1 MAAVTT
7 GARTIYTSSIG
18 KKLIMAVTG
27 FIYVAFV
34 IAHMV
39 GNLKIFLGQEVLNE
53 YAGFLRTVGE
63 PLFPQTFLLWIARIV
78 LIVAILLHIL
88 MAYQLTRGEWA
99 ARPVKYNTKGYVQAT
114 FASRTMRWG
123 GIALLLFIIFHL
135 LHFTFG
141 VVGYGPA
148 GTANAYIPESPVGGF
163 STYQNVVI
171 GFQSIPIVIIYI
183 LAMIALAL
191 HLYHGA
197 WSMFQ
202 TLGINS
208 SRYNGLWRF
217 VATAIAVIV
226 FVGNVSIPLAVITGI
241 VTIR

>member
-34 IAHMV
+34 IAHMA
-39 GNLKIFLGQEVLNE
+39 GNLKVFLGQEVLNQ

-63 PLFPQTFLLWIARIV
+63 PLFPPTFLLWIVRIV
-78 LIVAILLHIL
+78 LIVAIVLHVL
-88 MAYQLTRGEWA
+88 MAYQLTRDDWA
-99 ARPVKYNTKGYVQAT
+99 ARPVKYNTKHVVQAT
-114 FASRTMRWG
+114 FASMTMRWG

-141 VVGYGPA
+141 VVGYGPS
-148 GTANAYIPESPVGGF
+148 GTASAYIPESAQGF
-163 STYQNVVI
+163 STYQNVVT
-171 GFQSIPIVIIYI
+171 GFQNVPISIIYI
-183 LAMIALAL
+183 LAMVALAL
-191 HLYHGA
+191 HLYHGS

-202 TLGINS
+202 TLGLNS
-208 SRYNGLWRF
+208 RRYNGLWRF
-217 VATAIAVIV
+217 IATAIAVVV
-226 FVGNVSIPLAVITGI
+226 FIGNSSIPLAVVFGI
-241 VTIR
+241 LHK

>member
-1 MAAVTT
+1 MAAVTA

-39 GNLKIFLGQEVLNE
+39 GNLKIFLGQAVLNE

-78 LIVAILLHIL
+78 LIVAIVLHVL
-88 MAYQLTRGEWA
+88 MAYQLTRGELA
-99 ARPVKYNTKGYVQAT
+99 ARPVKYNTKNVVQAT

-123 GIALLLFIIFHL
+123 GVALLLFIIFHL

-141 VVGYGPA
+141 VIGYGPS
-148 GTANAYIPESPVGGF
+148 GTTGAYLPETAQGF
-163 STYQNVVI
+163 STYQNVVT
-171 GFQSIPIVIIYI
+171 GFQNIPIVIIYL
-183 LAMIALAL
+183 LAMVALAL

-202 TLGINS
+202 TLGINN
-208 SRYNGLWRF
+208 SRYNGIWRF
-217 VATAIAVIV
+217 IATAIAVIV
-226 FVGNVSIPLAVITGI
+226 FVGNCSIPLAVLFGI
-241 VTIR
+241 VR

>member
-1 MAAVTT
+1 MTT
-7 GARTIYTSSIG
+7 VMTGVRTVYRSSIG
-18 KKLIMAVTG
+18 KKAIMAITG
-27 FIYVAFV
+27 LIYVLFV
-34 IAHMV
+34 IGHMA
-39 GNLKIFLGQEVLNE
+39 GNLKIFLGQEVLNQ

-78 LIVAILLHIL
+78 LIVAIVLHVV
-88 MAYQLTRGEWA
+88 MAYQLTRADWA
-99 ARPVKYNTKGYVQAT
+99 ARPVKYNTKHVVQASL
-114 FASRTMRWG
+114 ASMTMRWG

-148 GTANAYIPESPVGGF
+148 GAANAYIPESAAGGF
-163 STYQNVVI
+163 STYQNVVV
-171 GFQSIPIVIIYI
+171 GFQNILVVIIYI
-183 LAMIALAL
+183 LAMVALAF
-191 HLYHGA
+191 HLYHGS

-202 TLGINS
+202 TLGLNNT
-208 SRYNGLWRF
+208 RYNGLWRF

-241 VTIR
+241 VR